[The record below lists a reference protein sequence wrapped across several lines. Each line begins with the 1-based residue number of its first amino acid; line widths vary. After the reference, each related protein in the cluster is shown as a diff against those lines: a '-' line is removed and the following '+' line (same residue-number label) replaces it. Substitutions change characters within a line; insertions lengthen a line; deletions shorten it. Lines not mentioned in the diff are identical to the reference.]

1 MTIHHEFLDDFGVRF
16 VRIEEPQPT
25 HDTLAFLSALR
36 AGGGPSTDLTLPAI
50 VDLRGA
56 DLAKWTSGGFRD
68 QIGKVKA
75 VDARLGRGASA
86 YVVRDEG
93 AFGMMRMFTTLSD
106 VSGYRDAENSF
117 VTLEI
122 DEAAMWIG
130 RRLGLGADRTDA
142 LTTHLLGAAA
152 PLQASAP

>member
-16 VRIEEPQPT
+16 VKIEEPQPT
-25 HDTLAFLSALR
+25 HDTLAFLGGLR
-36 AGGGPSTDLTLPAI
+36 AGGGASSDVALPAV

-75 VDARLGRGASA
+75 VDARLGCGASA
-86 YVVRDEG
+86 YLVRDEG
-93 AFGMMRMFTTLSD
+93 AFGMMRMFTALSD

-117 VTLEI
+117 VTLEVA
-122 DEAAMWIG
+122 EAATWIG
-130 RRLGLGADRTDA
+130 RRLGLSSDRIEA
-142 LTTHLLGAAA
+142 LTTRLRGAAA

>member
-1 MTIHHEFLDDFGVRF
+1 MTIHHELLDDFGVRF

-25 HDTLAFLSALR
+25 HDTLAFLGGLR
-36 AGGGPSTDLTLPAI
+36 AGGGRSSDLTLPAI

-75 VDARLGRGASA
+75 VDARLGRGDSA

-93 AFGMMRMFTTLSD
+93 AFGMMRMFTALSD

-117 VTLEI
+117 VSQEI
-122 DEAAMWIG
+122 AEAATWIG
-130 RRLGLGADRTDA
+130 RRHGLNADRVEA
-142 LTTHLLGAAA
+142 LTTRLRGAAA
-152 PLQASAP
+152 PPQASAP